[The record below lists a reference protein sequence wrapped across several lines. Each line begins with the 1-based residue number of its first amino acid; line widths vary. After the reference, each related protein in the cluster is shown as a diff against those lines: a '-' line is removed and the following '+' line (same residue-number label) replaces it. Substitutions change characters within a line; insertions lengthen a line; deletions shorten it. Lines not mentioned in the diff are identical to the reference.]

1 MTLTGPMRCCGR
13 SGYGLRRA
21 HGDFACWL
29 GGYGHRPYARG
40 HALMPFCQAQAL
52 CEALLQ
58 TLADGGDEA
67 R

>member
-13 SGYGLRRA
+13 NGYGLRRA
-21 HGDFACWL
+21 HGDFACWDGAMGIAL
-29 GGYGHRPYARG
+29 MRG
-40 HALMPFCQAQAL
+40 VHALMPFCHAPPL

-58 TLADGGDEA
+58 ALAYGGDEA